1 MRFNKAKCASSTGG
15 CFLWTT
21 CTVDMRGY
29 KYTSILT
36 TKVFVTAVFGK
47 QFESFGKVTD
57 ALLLCLLS
65 SAFVPLNEFLLL
77 VCLRE
82 AAASAATVVLQE
94 TLATPGQA
102 QPKTIW
108 DKECKETWSYT
119 NTYHI
124 LSISISLISYFHL
137 DFLISSFVPFAL
149 CVLWLHMHLTSVGN
163 CYFNALWQFSPSQCF
178 CKSAQLVPC
187 SSKALSCAEHTQ
199 AEESFPQT
207 TPESMTL

>member
-1 MRFNKAKCASSTGG
+1 
-15 CFLWTT
+15 
-21 CTVDMRGY
+21 MRGY

-94 TLATPGQA
+94 TLATPRQA
-102 QPKTIW
+102 QPKTI
-108 DKECKETWSYT
+108 
-119 NTYHI
+119 
-124 LSISISLISYFHL
+124 
-137 DFLISSFVPFAL
+137 
-149 CVLWLHMHLTSVGN
+149 
-163 CYFNALWQFSPSQCF
+163 
-178 CKSAQLVPC
+178 
-187 SSKALSCAEHTQ
+187 
-199 AEESFPQT
+199 
-207 TPESMTL
+207 